1 MFVELVYDKRNVEG
15 LPGAREIILNELT
28 KRVHQLF
35 PDAQVKVKPMQANA
49 LNSDCTKTEKE
60 RRTVCWKRC
69 LKRLICGWSPNNVP
83 SCESDMSDRK
93 QRPEALSVTI

>member
-60 RRTVCWKRC
+60 RLHRMTGRDC

-83 SCESDMSDRK
+83 SCESDISDTKTGSLWR
-93 QRPEALSVTI
+93 RCL